1 MKICIIYHSY
11 SGITRGIAERLKAS
25 CGGDLLEVKPRKD
38 YNTLTAYTLGCRKA
52 MNREADP
59 VYPDSIDVSSYDL
72 IVIGTPVWAWKA
84 TPVTNGAIAALKGCE
99 GKSAVIFVTCG
110 GKPGETVTVLKE
122 TLSAKGVRV
131 VGEKI
136 FVKNDAGDPKK
147 VEDLASIIKSAG
159 NTG

>member
-99 GKSAVIFVTCG
+99 GKIRRDLCDLRGQARRDRYRPERDPLC
-110 GKPGETVTVLKE
+110 
-122 TLSAKGVRV
+122 KGSTGRRR
-131 VGEKI
+131 
-136 FVKNDAGDPKK
+136 
-147 VEDLASIIKSAG
+147 EDLRQKRCRGSEKGRRSG
-159 NTG
+159 VDH